1 MGSLVEVVRVVTAR
15 EKSVGHCRE
24 VFQAR
29 RHQLYLLE
37 FGFLDFDDGFRF
49 VGGRCWAVR
58 PRTRHLPASIGFFA
72 HLGRQVV
79 ARPEVFD
86 FSDRSELVRLV
97 VMLRLV
103 SLMVRLVGILF
114 VMVRSMDKFSVW
126 LQLEKRRAVTD
137 LGVDLRDRF
146 FVHGNVLKRES
157 KAQH

>member
-1 MGSLVEVVRVVTAR
+1 MEVVRVVSAR

-24 VFQAR
+24 VFQAWC
-29 RHQLYLLE
+29 HQLDLLE

-49 VGGRCWAVR
+49 VGRGCWTVR
-58 PRTRHLPASIGFFA
+58 PKTRHLPAAIGLFT

-79 ARPEVFD
+79 ARLEVFD

-97 VMLRLV
+97 VMLWFV
-103 SLMVRLVGILF
+103 GIVVRLVGVRF
-114 VMVRSMDKFSVW
+114 VMVWPVDKFCMW

-146 FVHGNVLKRES
+146 FVDGNVLKSES
-157 KAQH
+157 KV